1 MRFLLDQNLSP
12 SLVVLLEA
20 ADQSASHIRDLG
32 MSESADTEVLAKA
45 KRDGAVL
52 ISADTDFGDLL
63 AHSNDGGPSVI
74 LLRRQEGRRATE
86 IAALVLANL
95 DAVADDL
102 DAGAFV
108 VLDQDRVRVRS
119 LPFRPDR

>member
-1 MRFLLDQNLSP
+1 MGRL
-12 SLVVLLEA
+12 
-20 ADQSASHIRDLG
+20 
-32 MSESADTEVLAKA
+32 
-45 KRDGAVL
+45 L

-74 LLRRQEGRRATE
+74 LLRRQEGRRASE
-86 IAALVLANL
+86 IAALILANL
-95 DAVADDL
+95 DVVAGDL

-119 LPFRPDR
+119 LPFRPDS